1 MALVRWMLGLF
12 SITVEIIYTSNFL
25 DFRILFNHLIINMI
39 ITQARKLHLSV
50 HGRIARHHW
59 EIKMNLSKFL
69 RLSAAVGVAMTA
81 FTFGMGQAAA
91 TAFTFSFSSPH
102 ATGSGDLNAILNP
115 DGSYTAIS
123 GSGTQTIGGNTYDLT
138 LFFNP
143 AGTGSSYSASG
154 AFIYDNQLLP
164 SADPMLL
171 IGGLLF
177 LTSSGAQVNIW
188 GTGPGAYTY
197 AQWQAS
203 TGYNP
208 LESASFRLTHVP
220 EPASLTLLGLGLFGL
235 AAIRRKT
242 GNRANT

>member
-1 MALVRWMLGLF
+1 MELSKF
-12 SITVEIIYTSNFL
+12 S
-25 DFRILFNHLIINMI
+25 DFVNYLIINTI
-39 ITQARKLHLSV
+39 SKQARKVLSSIY
-50 HGRIARHHW
+50 GRIVRPHL
-59 EIKMNLSKFL
+59 ETKMSLSKFL
-69 RLSAAVGVAMTA
+69 KLLAAVGVAMTA

-91 TAFTFSFSSPH
+91 TAFTFSFSSPN
-102 ATGSGDLNAILNP
+102 AAGSGSLDAIDNLN
-115 DGSYTAIS
+115 GSFTAIS
-123 GSGTQTIGGNTYDLT
+123 GSGTQTIGSNTYGLT

-143 AGTGSSYSASG
+143 AGTGNSTSPSG
-154 AFIYDNQLLP
+154 RFIYDNQLLP

-177 LTSSGAQVNIW
+177 LSSSGAEVNIW

-197 AQWQAS
+197 GQWQS
-203 TGYNP
+203 GIGYNP
-208 LESASFRLTHVP
+208 LESATFQLTQVP